1 VLDAD
6 GLNALDGDL
15 EPLTGRPA
23 PTVLTPHAGEFARL
37 AGESVGEDRVAAA
50 RGLARRSEAIVLLKG
65 SRTVVAAPSGAAAIN
80 VTGGPWLATAGTG
93 DVLSGILGALVAQ
106 GLAPFEAAVAGA
118 YIHGRAADVVG
129 HQGLIAGDLIEALP
143 SVLTSLRAA

>member
-1 VLDAD
+1 
-6 GLNALDGDL
+6 
-15 EPLTGRPA
+15 
-23 PTVLTPHAGEFARL
+23 
-37 AGESVGEDRVAAA
+37 
-50 RGLARRSEAIVLLKG
+50 LLKG